1 VAHQPRR
8 RKRAESGPVGTT
20 RHGYARS
27 SRPSSRRRLRGGRH
41 HCWSFHGSRVDRG
54 VPGHGAEAGRPRGDG
69 AIAMPNVGDAPH
81 ERRARCGK
89 CPLIGTQGGPHHGHA
104 WPARGDTHCGDTAGC
119 GCERV
124 LSLFDLTP
132 ITRRGQPHWYTQAT
146 PRQMRAH
153 INTSHTHAP
162 LHTHEHMYAQHGVQ
176 CENRSQNEARV
187 CGRPSGQRGTDGTTE
202 AGRGALR
209 VRGVRVT
216 RARGR

>member
-1 VAHQPRR
+1 MAHQPRR

-104 WPARGDTHCGDTAGC
+104 WPARGDTHCGDTAGR
-119 GCERV
+119 GCERM

-153 INTSHTHAP
+153 INTSHTHTH
-162 LHTHEHMYAQHGVQ
+162 LYTHTSPCTHNMVFSVRIDRKMRRECAVGHPVSAGLM
-176 CENRSQNEARV
+176 
-187 CGRPSGQRGTDGTTE
+187 GRRRLA
-202 AGRGALR
+202 AGRCAC
-209 VRGVRVT
+209 VACV
-216 RARGR
+216 